1 MSIKVNIFIECF
13 VFSPEIIKTIM
24 DKIRHFLVLLTIPF
38 AGFSQQILFVNDNG
52 LLQANTDTMLY
63 AIQQAGYPGFD
74 YFDARDSLRSPT
86 YLEIAGYDLV
96 IWYCS
101 SDGVGNYFWEGT
113 DSDNFALIQYLN
125 NGGRLWVMGTDL
137 LYDRYATP
145 QQFIPG
151 DFVYDFLGIAEYHAQ
166 SYGDDGGLGVELLE
180 GTGFLSWMGNL
191 QWIFQTAWWVDACL
205 PAPAAIGLFRMGPA
219 GYAFDTYFSGFAL
232 DNGHTAVSFCFDP
245 AIIDTYDMRLVLTTA
260 IIDYLLNISAAPSA
274 VIQQGIR
281 VFPNPFRG
289 RLNIEFPEIAQ
300 DMNIRILDPCGRI
313 ILEEN
318 CRDAGSNILRLHPDL
333 LPGMYLLQLTDNVQT
348 QAIPVFRM
356 K

>member
-1 MSIKVNIFIECF
+1 MQ
-13 VFSPEIIKTIM
+13 
-24 DKIRHFLVLLTIPF
+24 KIRCFLLLLAIPF
-38 AGFSQQILFVNDNG
+38 AGFGQQILFVNDNG
-52 LLQANTDTMLY
+52 LLQANTDTVLA
-63 AIQQAGYPGFD
+63 AIQHAGYSNYD

-151 DFVYDFLGIAEYHAQ
+151 DFVYDYLGIAEYHAQ
-166 SYGDDGGLGVELLE
+166 SYGDDGGLGVALLE

-205 PAPAAIGLFRMGPA
+205 PAPAATGLFRMGPA
-219 GYAFDTYFSGFAL
+219 GYVFDNYFSGFAL
-232 DNGHTAVSFCFDP
+232 DNGHTAVTFCFDP
-245 AIIDTYDMRLVLTTA
+245 AIIDTYGNRLVLTGATL
-260 IIDYLLNISAAPSA
+260 DYLLNISAIPSTT
-274 VIQQGIR
+274 VSQDIR
-281 VFPNPFRG
+281 VYPNPFSD
-289 RLNIEFPEIAQ
+289 RLNIWFPEEPQ
-300 DMNIRILDPCGRI
+300 EFLIRMMDPFGRI
-313 ILEEN
+313 ILEQSF
-318 CRDAGSNILRLHPDL
+318 SNEGGNLLQLNPDPA
-333 LPGMYLLQLTDNVQT
+333 PGMYVLQITDNDQT
-348 QAIPVFRM
+348 RTFPVYRV